1 LAKNTTFYVWL
12 RNADF
17 SENISGFS
25 SPVTFTTTNGLTD
38 AALAD
43 NAVTTPK
50 INGLAVTTA
59 KLNDLAVTTGKVAA
73 NAITNAKLDA
83 NAVAANVF
91 ASGIQPIGIAATVP
105 LSRTVDT
112 IFVTADAKL
121 YRWNGTAYVKSVDN
135 DDIVSIVA
143 DKITAGTINAAIT
156 TTNILQLST
165 NGKIYTAGKTS
176 AASTTAGVFLGHDGG
191 SNYDFAVGD
200 GTKSIVWD
208 GSAGTFTVTN
218 VNISTNGQLIST
230 GSVASS
236 GGNGAVVGAPTNT
249 GVFGVIGVAT
259 STHTVPAL
267 GGYSTS
273 TSTAAVGVFGQTTVN
288 GIAAVSGLAGAFASG
303 GLAGK
308 FTGNVT
314 VGEDPTNTG
323 IYNLIIKEG
332 VVGSRLDNQFQ
343 IYGQLSADND
353 TTLGLVLEQGVES
366 GTGSFAGLS
375 QLRIHINGVAYKL
388 PLEAY

>member
-1 LAKNTTFYVWL
+1 
-12 RNADF
+12 
-17 SENISGFS
+17 
-25 SPVTFTTTNGLTD
+25 
-38 AALAD
+38 
-43 NAVTTPK
+43 
-50 INGLAVTTA
+50 
-59 KLNDLAVTTGKVAA
+59 
-73 NAITNAKLDA
+73 
-83 NAVAANVF
+83 VF

-121 YRWNGTAYVKSVDN
+121 YRWNGTAYIKTVD
-135 DDIVSIVA
+135 DGDITGMVVS
-143 DKITAGTINAAIT
+143 KLTAGTINVAIT

-165 NGKIYTAGKTS
+165 DGKIYTAGKTS

-208 GSAGTFTVTN
+208 GSAGTFTITN

-230 GSVASS
+230 GSAASS

-249 GVFGVIGVAT
+249 GVLGVIGVAT

-273 TSTAAVGVFGQTTVN
+273 SNTAAVGMLGQTTVL
-288 GIAAVSGLAGAFASG
+288 GVAAVSGLAGAYASG

-308 FTGNVT
+308 FSGNVT

-343 IYGQLSADND
+343 IYGQLSADSD
-353 TTLGLVLEQGVES
+353 TTLGLVLEQGVEA